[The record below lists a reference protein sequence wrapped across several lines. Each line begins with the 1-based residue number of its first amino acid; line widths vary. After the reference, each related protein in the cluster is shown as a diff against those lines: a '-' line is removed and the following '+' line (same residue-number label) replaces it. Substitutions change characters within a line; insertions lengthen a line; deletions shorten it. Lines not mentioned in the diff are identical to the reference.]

1 MNTQFSKYH
10 LQRKVQLV
18 MIKCFFGIATFF
30 ILCQAF
36 SAQAQVGFN
45 NPTPDASSLLDL
57 KATDKGLLI
66 PRMTSTQRTAI
77 ATPAEGLLV
86 FDTDQKRFFFYDG
99 AQWLALNPLSYK
111 QDQSPAA
118 VPPSTSN
125 LVADITTNV
134 GISTNTPLS
143 KVAVSGNM
151 AVGAGYAGTN
161 AAPADGL
168 IVEGNLGVGTN
179 NPTERLYV
187 VGGTQLDGNTRINGN
202 LNLTGSGVITA
213 NTLNVAS
220 VAVSSPTGPGTIPVG
235 GIIMWSGNPAALPA
249 GWALCDG
256 NNGTPN
262 LSGRFIVGYDAMD
275 TDYNNTGLTGP
286 PNPTMPTDYVLVGGG
301 KKVQLTVASMPT
313 HTHTNAVSTDG
324 SHTHPFLGDDVTGGS
339 VDTQVNLD
347 TSADLSDAFASTTP
361 VRPAGDHTHTVT
373 INSTGGGV
381 AHENRPP
388 YYVLA
393 FIMKL

>member
-18 MIKCFFGIATFF
+18 LIKCFFSIATFF
-30 ILCQAF
+30 ILCHAF

-66 PRMTSTQRTAI
+66 PRMTTTQRIAI
-77 ATPAEGLLV
+77 ASPAEGLLV
-86 FDTDQKRFFFYDG
+86 FDTDQKRFYFHDG
-99 AQWLALNPLSYK
+99 ANWLALNPLNYK

-118 VPPSTSN
+118 VPPSTSD

-161 AAPADGL
+161 AAPANGL

-179 NPTERLYV
+179 NPTEKLYV

-202 LNLTGSGVITA
+202 LNLTGTGVITA
-213 NTLNVAS
+213 NALNVAS
-220 VAVSSPTGPGTIPVG
+220 VSVSSP
-235 GIIMWSGNPAALPA
+235 
-249 GWALCDG
+249 
-256 NNGTPN
+256 
-262 LSGRFIVGYDAMD
+262 
-275 TDYNNTGLTGP
+275 
-286 PNPTMPTDYVLVGGG
+286 
-301 KKVQLTVASMPT
+301 
-313 HTHTNAVSTDG
+313 
-324 SHTHPFLGDDVTGGS
+324 
-339 VDTQVNLD
+339 
-347 TSADLSDAFASTTP
+347 
-361 VRPAGDHTHTVT
+361 
-373 INSTGGGV
+373 
-381 AHENRPP
+381 
-388 YYVLA
+388 
-393 FIMKL
+393 